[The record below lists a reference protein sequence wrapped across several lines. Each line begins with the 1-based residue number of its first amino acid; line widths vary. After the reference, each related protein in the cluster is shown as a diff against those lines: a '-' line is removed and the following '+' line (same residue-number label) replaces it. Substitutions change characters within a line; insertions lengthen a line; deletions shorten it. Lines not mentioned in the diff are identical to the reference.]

1 MPGGCARRV
10 AKDTAAGGHEPRLSE
25 RGSLVSAIWIVVGL
39 GVVGA
44 VIAVIASLQ
53 RGGPHGDLG
62 TVSSQWISE
71 HRLGSNQDYSRR

>member
-1 MPGGCARRV
+1 MSALWIIVGV
-10 AKDTAAGGHEPRLSE
+10 A
-25 RGSLVSAIWIVVGL
+25 AI
-39 GVVGA
+39 GA
-44 VIAVIASLQ
+44 VIALIASRQ

>member
-1 MPGGCARRV
+1 VNAVWVLVGV
-10 AKDTAAGGHEPRLSE
+10 A
-25 RGSLVSAIWIVVGL
+25 
-39 GVVGA
+39 VVGA
-44 VIAVIASLQ
+44 IIALIAAWQ